1 MECRDGYWSTLED
14 VSTGPGRYGIGA
26 PAVNF
31 RENLPTYLRIT
42 DIRDDGTL
50 DLSSKKSVADPK
62 ASDYFLKE
70 GDIVFARTGN
80 STGRSYCYDSRDGKF
95 VYAGFLVK
103 FSIDSE
109 KVNPRYIKY
118 YVQSR
123 FYWDWI
129 SSFNTGS
136 TRGNINA
143 KTYGTL
149 PIFIPSR
156 DVQDKIVAIADSVS
170 EKIRINNRINDY
182 LDQLIDCKFNS
193 LLCEFENHK
202 VTGLDW
208 RIGTISE
215 FVNEIISGDWG
226 KDSSQANFTRQV
238 RCVRGADIPM
248 VFKGDKSKA
257 PVRYILEKNFFKKR
271 LFENDVIIEISGGSP
286 SQSTGRSVYIC
297 SSLINRYE
305 EPLVCTNF
313 CRALRLNEDY
323 SFYISCYFRYLYK
336 RGVFFSYE
344 NGTTGI
350 KNLDLN
356 AVLNNENI
364 VIPSK
369 SVIDDFNKMYK
380 KIVSMKYALG
390 KENDRLSILRDALL
404 PKLMSGEIDVSK
416 IDLSS

>member
-1 MECRDGYWSTLED
+1 MPKLTLNDICQYRNENMLST
-14 VSTGPGRYGIGA
+14 
-26 PAVNF
+26 
-31 RENLPTYLRIT
+31 
-42 DIRDDGTL
+42 
-50 DLSSKKSVADPK
+50 DLSDNVYISTETMQPNREGISSSDIVTPTTKKVK
-62 ASDYFLKE
+62 AFYP
-70 GDIVFARTGN
+70 GDILVSNIRPYFKKIWRATFAGGCSNDVLVFSPKCN
-80 STGRSYCYDSRDGKF
+80 SEYLYWLLSTDSFFNYMMATSKGTKMPRGDKKAIMKYI
-95 VYAGFLVK
+95 VPDHSDKEQRQIASFL
-103 FSIDSE
+103 
-109 KVNPRYIKY
+109 NPL
-118 YVQSR
+118 Q
-123 FYWDWI
+123 
-129 SSFNTGS
+129 N
-136 TRGNINA
+136 
-143 KTYGTL
+143 
-149 PIFIPSR
+149 
-156 DVQDKIVAIADSVS
+156 KIAL
-170 EKIRINNRINDY
+170 NNRINDY

>member
-1 MECRDGYWSTLED
+1 MPKLTLNDICQYRNENMLST
-14 VSTGPGRYGIGA
+14 
-26 PAVNF
+26 
-31 RENLPTYLRIT
+31 
-42 DIRDDGTL
+42 
-50 DLSSKKSVADPK
+50 DLSDNVYISTETMQPNREGISSSDIVTPTTKKVK
-62 ASDYFLKE
+62 AFYP
-70 GDIVFARTGN
+70 GDILVSNIRPYFKKIWRATFAGGCSNDVLVFSPKCN
-80 STGRSYCYDSRDGKF
+80 SEYLYWLLSTDSFFNYMMATSKGTKMPRGDKKAIMKYI
-95 VYAGFLVK
+95 VPDHSDKEQRQIASFL
-103 FSIDSE
+103 
-109 KVNPRYIKY
+109 NPL
-118 YVQSR
+118 Q
-123 FYWDWI
+123 
-129 SSFNTGS
+129 N
-136 TRGNINA
+136 
-143 KTYGTL
+143 
-149 PIFIPSR
+149 
-156 DVQDKIVAIADSVS
+156 KIAL
-170 EKIRINNRINDY
+170 NNRINDY

-271 LFENDVIIEISGGSP
+271 LFENDVIIVISGGSP